1 MVFMKI
7 IKRLCAAVLSSV
19 ILLTSADLSAFAVH
33 SVKELPNMHSEDDS
47 IISDSNEYLPLIDE
61 NDIAEYDNSASEIN
75 DVFKPDISDEQ
86 TISDSVNNFSKHN
99 DSEDK
104 NSSEDEFVYEEVL
117 VAPKD
122 EFVYEEVLVAPK
134 DEFVYEEEVLV
145 APEDEFVYEE
155 EILVAPEDEFVYEEE
170 ILVAPED
177 EFVYEEELSNDFA

>member
-1 MVFMKI
+1 MEVFMKI
-7 IKRLCAAVLSSV
+7 IKRLCAVVLSSV

-104 NSSEDEFVYEEVL
+104 NSSEDEFV
-117 VAPKD
+117 
-122 EFVYEEVLVAPK
+122 
-134 DEFVYEEEVLV
+134 
-145 APEDEFVYEE
+145 
-155 EILVAPEDEFVYEEE
+155 
-170 ILVAPED
+170 
-177 EFVYEEELSNDFA
+177 

>member
-122 EFVYEEVLVAPK
+122 EFVYEE
-134 DEFVYEEEVLV
+134 EVLV